1 LQPRNRHTLPRNGR
15 KPWIFNN
22 FRLTHPRKLSIFGR
36 PHGKNQQINM
46 NSRIQ
51 NQLNMVGACIT
62 VANSTDYKPVWTG
75 NPPADFGTDMTQLQ
89 AGYGNVTVL
98 AAQAD
103 AATGGGGDASSAA
116 ETALENA
123 AFILARALAN
133 HFKKNGDLD
142 NLGKV
147 DVTKTDIVRLR
158 KQVLLDKATAILN
171 LASTAVSDPA
181 AAGRGV
187 TAARIAT
194 LTAAIAAFGKVMN
207 TPRGQI
213 VNKSALLREVETDT
227 AALVQLATDMDDL
240 ALQFDGTDAGKRF
253 IEAWKRARIIVDTGG
268 GHSGTPPTPP
278 TPPATPHP

>member
-1 LQPRNRHTLPRNGR
+1 
-15 KPWIFNN
+15 
-22 FRLTHPRKLSIFGR
+22 
-36 PHGKNQQINM
+36 
-46 NSRIQ
+46 
-51 NQLNMVGACIT
+51 MVGACIT

-75 NPPADFGTDMTQLQ
+75 NPPADFGTDLATLQ
-89 AGYGNVTVL
+89 TNYGNITVL

-103 AATGGGGDASSAA
+103 AATGGGSDASSAA

-123 AFILARALAN
+123 AFILARSLAN

-147 DVTKTDIVRLR
+147 NVTKTDIVRLR

-171 LASTAVSDPA
+171 LASAAVSDPN

-213 VNKSALLREVETDT
+213 VNQSALLREVE
-227 AALVQLATDMDDL
+227 TDMDDL

-253 IEAWKRARIIVDTGG
+253 IEAWKRARNIVDTGG

>member
-1 LQPRNRHTLPRNGR
+1 MP
-15 KPWIFNN
+15 
-22 FRLTHPRKLSIFGR
+22 
-36 PHGKNQQINM
+36 
-46 NSRIQ
+46 
-51 NQLNMVGACIT
+51 
-62 VANSTDYKPVWTG
+62 AN
-75 NPPADFGTDMTQLQ
+75 
-89 AGYGNVTVL
+89 
-98 AAQAD
+98 
-103 AATGGGGDASSAA
+103 TGGGGDASSAA

-147 DVTKTDIVRLR
+147 DATKTDIVRLR

-171 LASTAVSDPA
+171 LASAAVSDPA

-227 AALVQLATDMDDL
+227 AALVQLATDMNDL
-240 ALQFDGTDAGKRF
+240 ALQFDGTNAGKRF

-268 GHSGTPPTPP
+268 GHGNGGTPPTPP
-278 TPPATPHP
+278 PTTPGK

>member
-1 LQPRNRHTLPRNGR
+1 MPVAASVLNASPAPGEHRHR
-15 KPWIFNN
+15 
-22 FRLTHPRKLSIFGR
+22 
-36 PHGKNQQINM
+36 
-46 NSRIQ
+46 
-51 NQLNMVGACIT
+51 
-62 VANSTDYKPVWTG
+62 
-75 NPPADFGTDMTQLQ
+75 
-89 AGYGNVTVL
+89 
-98 AAQAD
+98 
-103 AATGGGGDASSAA
+103 A

-133 HFKKNGDLD
+133 HFKKKGDLD

-147 DVTKTDIVRLR
+147 DATKTDIVRLR

-171 LASTAVSDPA
+171 LASAAVSDPA

-240 ALQFDGTDAGKRF
+240 TLQFDGTDAGKRF

-268 GHSGTPPTPP
+268 GHAATPPTPP
-278 TPPATPHP
+278 TPPATPKP

>member
-1 LQPRNRHTLPRNGR
+1 
-15 KPWIFNN
+15 
-22 FRLTHPRKLSIFGR
+22 
-36 PHGKNQQINM
+36 
-46 NSRIQ
+46 
-51 NQLNMVGACIT
+51 MVGACLT

-75 NPPADFGTDMTQLQ
+75 NPPADFGTDLAQLQ
-89 AGYGNVTVL
+89 TNYGSVTVL

-123 AFILARALAN
+123 AFMLARALAN

-142 NLGKV
+142 NLGKM

-158 KQVLLDKATAILN
+158 KQVLLDKATAILT
-171 LASTAVSDPA
+171 LASAAVSDPA

-207 TPRGQI
+207 TPRGEI
-213 VNKSALLREVETDT
+213 VNKSALLREVE
-227 AALVQLATDMDDL
+227 TDMDDL

-253 IEAWKRARIIVDTGG
+253 IEAWKRARNIVDTGG

-278 TPPATPHP
+278 TPPTTPKP